1 MFVLNE
7 TNVFRVCCTPVD
19 MRQGILRLSQLVR
32 SNDFRP
38 SDGVV
43 YVFYNRSR
51 NRIKLL
57 HWERCGFVIY
67 HKQMAQGCLS
77 PKIIRARAGFYELRW
92 DELVLYIEG
101 INLVATEEKDT
112 INLSVF
118 LPVSDIIRT
127 FTLYKEL
134 IMRWIRLVAQ

>member
-1 MFVLNE
+1 PLCSILALLPLPEKLMFVLNE

-32 SNDFRP
+32 SNDFNP

-57 HWERCGFVIY
+57 HWERCGFVVY
-67 HKQMAQGCLS
+67 HKQMVQGCLS
-77 PKIIRARAGFYELRW
+77 PKIILARTGFYELRW

-101 INLVATEEKDT
+101 INPNCYRRKRY
-112 INLSVF
+112 NKS
-118 LPVSDIIRT
+118 
-127 FTLYKEL
+127 
-134 IMRWIRLVAQ
+134 

>member
-1 MFVLNE
+1 MKKNLSVRKVLLKSCVVTSSCKNLL
-7 TNVFRVCCTPVD
+7 NISKISANIGCLRCTPVD

-32 SNDFRP
+32 SNDFNP

-43 YVFYNRSR
+43 YVFYNRYR

-57 HWERCGFVIY
+57 HWERCGFVVY

-77 PKIIRARAGFYELRW
+77 PKIIRARTGFYELRW

-101 INLVATEEKDT
+101 INPSCYRRKRY
-112 INLSVF
+112 NKS
-118 LPVSDIIRT
+118 
-127 FTLYKEL
+127 
-134 IMRWIRLVAQ
+134 

>member
-32 SNDFRP
+32 SNDFIP

-101 INLVATEEKDT
+101 INPSCYRRKRY
-112 INLSVF
+112 NKS
-118 LPVSDIIRT
+118 
-127 FTLYKEL
+127 
-134 IMRWIRLVAQ
+134 